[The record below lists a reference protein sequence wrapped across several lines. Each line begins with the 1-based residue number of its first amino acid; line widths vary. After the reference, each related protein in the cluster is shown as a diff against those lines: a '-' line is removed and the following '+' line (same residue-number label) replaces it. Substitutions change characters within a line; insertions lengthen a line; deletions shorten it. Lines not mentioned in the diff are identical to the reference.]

1 MLQLLKVGTFPLY
14 VNQLFLQPTLHRRAR
29 LQAIPSQPQEPS
41 DLAEF
46 ESQTL
51 YAADKNQRL
60 DVVFGVPAEASL
72 RPGRPRQQG
81 VALVKADRVNAEPN
95 LFCHDADL
103 HYLGSSV
110 EATPWSIVQSQA
122 RFLEFGRVL
131 SISSSTPPPEQFKN
145 EQHVARIRALRERL
159 ASISDS

>member
-14 VNQLFLQPTLHRRAR
+14 IDQLFLQPTLHRCTR

-81 VALVKADRVNAEPN
+81 VALVKADRVTSTLSPI
-95 LFCHDADL
+95 FF
-103 HYLGSSV
+103 
-110 EATPWSIVQSQA
+110 ATMPIC
-122 RFLEFGRVL
+122 
-131 SISSSTPPPEQFKN
+131 I
-145 EQHVARIRALRERL
+145 IL
-159 ASISDS
+159 APL